1 MRWMIVLAVL
11 SVTACGQ
18 MSASTTE
25 ESMALA
31 QTKSSAWQDEDGK
44 MLSAVEVQRA
54 YRACQ
59 DSTFSPPRASAAM
72 ITPLWNENFRFALTG
87 PELDVCMHSFGYSH
101 VGSPTDATR
110 SGMN

>member
-1 MRWMIVLAVL
+1 MRWMIVLAAL

-18 MSASTTE
+18 MSASTTR
-25 ESMALA
+25 ESMA
-31 QTKSSAWQDEDGK
+31 QTESTTWQDEDGK
-44 MLSAVEVQRA
+44 MLSAVEVQHA

-87 PELDVCMHSFGYSH
+87 PELDVCMHSFGYSQ
-101 VGSPTDATR
+101 VGSPTDAAR